1 MEIKQDF
8 FISHASADK
17 STFIQPLVK
26 CLTDRGVTFWLDSLE
41 IGWGDNV
48 ALKIN
53 KGLRESRYI
62 VLCLSEAFI
71 ARPWAEAE
79 LNAAFTL
86 QTNTGQRKVLP
97 LILNNKERI
106 FEHYPLIAGLLW
118 LEYANQPGKIADE
131 LAKLVEKRMVPDG
144 LIHVIVES
152 IHTGQLSNV
161 NVSPRASVKWL
172 AEQAKQGAGLKDSL
186 DTGGFQ
192 PLEIRWVLVDVN
204 AEAEW
209 KEMDIWDKQSL
220 LAIVKTNDGIRR
232 SESYWD
238 RLEHIG
244 VYNNIVF
251 HLYPV
256 PIGDWDSAG
265 YYYVGD
271 FGM

>member
-8 FISHASADK
+8 FISHASVDK
-17 STFIQPLVK
+17 STFIQPLVD
-26 CLTDRGVTFWLDSLE
+26 CLDERGVTYWLDSFE
-41 IGWGDNV
+41 INWGDNL

-53 KGLRESRYI
+53 KGLRECRYI

-79 LNAAFTL
+79 LNAACTL
-86 QTNTGQRKVLP
+86 QINTGQTKVLP

-106 FEHYPLIAGLLW
+106 FKHYPLIAGLCC
-118 LEYANQPGKIADE
+118 LEYTDGLQKIADE
-131 LAKLVEKRMVPDG
+131 LAKLTEKRMVPDG

-152 IHTGQLSNV
+152 VHTGRLSNV
-161 NVSPRASVKWL
+161 NVSPRASVRWL

-192 PLEIRWVLVDVN
+192 PLQIRWVLVDAN

-209 KEMDIWDKQSL
+209 KAMDIWDKQCL
-220 LAIVKTNDGIRR
+220 WAIVKTNDGIRL
-232 SESYWD
+232 SESDRD
-238 RLEHIG
+238 RLENIG
-244 VYNNIVF
+244 VYNDIVF

-256 PIGDWDSAG
+256 PDVDWG
-265 YYYVGD
+265 IVCYHYVGD
-271 FGM
+271 FGV